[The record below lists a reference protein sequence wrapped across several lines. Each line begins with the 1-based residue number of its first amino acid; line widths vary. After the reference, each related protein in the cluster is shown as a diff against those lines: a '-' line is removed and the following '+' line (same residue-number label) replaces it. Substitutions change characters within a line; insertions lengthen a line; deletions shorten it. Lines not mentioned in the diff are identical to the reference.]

1 MCCLVEKAL
10 PQKSRRA
17 YSGGFFQTYNPKRFQ
32 KKAKEYISNTTP
44 SIVHGKFVEVGE
56 YVVIG
61 NKRAVLI
68 GAAPEAADSIDLARE
83 FQSLTSE
90 WRKDTGFHS
99 SLAKKVMHP
108 AYQRIMAIGK
118 PALPFILRDLR
129 ETSDHWFYA
138 LRYIVGKD
146 IGSEAN
152 ASTTE
157 EATRAWL
164 EWGYRHNHI

>member
-1 MCCLVEKAL
+1 MCCLVEKEI
-10 PQKSRRA
+10 PQKSRA
-17 YSGGFFQTYNPKRFQ
+17 YSGGFLQSYNPKKLQ
-32 KKAKEYISNTTP
+32 KIATEYCSKTLP
-44 SIVHGKFVEVGE
+44 GIVHGKLEIGE
-56 YVVIG
+56 YFVIG
-61 NKRAVLI
+61 SKRAVLVSATNI
-68 GAAPEAADSIDLARE
+68 ASE
-83 FQSLTSE
+83 FQTLASE

-99 SLAKKVMHP
+99 SLAKKFMHP

-146 IGSEAN
+146 IGAEAN

-157 EATRAWL
+157 EATKAWL
-164 EWGYRHNHI
+164 EWGYKHNYI